1 MRDATTLAR
10 VADLLYAV
18 PAGVLPVV
26 HSRHLPAGSHC
37 GTVKGA
43 LMPGDPRSGRRL
55 AAWLALPPSFG
66 RLPADDNWKDVR
78 AAVLT
83 RAASSVPTVFVST
96 VPAELILLR
105 GTPETEPDVASR
117 TGGDRPSGG
126 GMRAGGGHRV

>member
-1 MRDATTLAR
+1 
-10 VADLLYAV
+10 
-18 PAGVLPVV
+18 
-26 HSRHLPAGSHC
+26 
-37 GTVKGA
+37 
-43 LMPGDPRSGRRL
+43 MPGDTRSGRRT
-55 AAWLALPPSFG
+55 AVWLALPPSFG
-66 RLPADDNWKDVR
+66 RLPADDNWQDVR